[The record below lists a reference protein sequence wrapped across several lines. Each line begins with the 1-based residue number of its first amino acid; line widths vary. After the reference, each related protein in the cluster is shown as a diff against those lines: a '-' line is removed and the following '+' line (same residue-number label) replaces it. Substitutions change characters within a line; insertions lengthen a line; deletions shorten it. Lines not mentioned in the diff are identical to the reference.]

1 LPDTV
6 ASESREVWR
15 ELAAEGALDQP
26 EPELGE
32 LITDLDRRLPLGVV
46 LSVVVQVASVLPLL
60 RELAVRSSFA
70 GEVLEEALA
79 GKAIVA
85 LAVTDGAAPGSDL
98 LEAQT
103 SLRETD
109 GNWLLDGEKRWITNA
124 TQCDHALV
132 LARHR
137 PGSHFTSFRWVLVPV
152 EAEGVSNV
160 PATSELFA
168 GSGVG
173 HLRFDGVRLDS
184 DHLVGSAGRGLPQ
197 FFEHVSTERFAGA
210 LWARSLC
217 RRVLRETQAHLQ
229 ARGWWD
235 NAAIRERFARCL
247 VDLRCLDALCA
258 TDEVGR
264 TDAMVLKVAGAGILD
279 RVLAECASL
288 RGADAF
294 RDGGEAQLRAEATMW
309 GIAGGA
315 TGALL
320 AGIAD
325 HADDLLEDG
334 G

>member
-1 LPDTV
+1 LLETV
-6 ASESREVWR
+6 AAEAREVWR
-15 ELAAEGALDQP
+15 ELGAEGALD
-26 EPELGE
+26 EPELAE
-32 LITDLDRRLPLGVV
+32 LIGDLDRRLPLGVV
-46 LSVVVQVASVLPLL
+46 LSVVVQVASALPLL
-60 RELAVRSSFA
+60 RELAARSPLA

-79 GKAIVA
+79 GEAIVA

-103 SLRETD
+103 SLRETV
-109 GNWLLDGEKRWITNA
+109 LDGEKRWITNA
-124 TQCDHALV
+124 TQCDYALV

-137 PGSHFTSFRWVLVPV
+137 PQSHFTSFRWVLVPAA
-152 EAEGVSNV
+152 AEGVSSE
-160 PATSELFA
+160 PATTELFA

-173 HLRFDGVRLDS
+173 HLRFDAVRLEP
-184 DHLVGSAGRGLPQ
+184 DHLVGPAGRGMPQ
-197 FFEHVSTERFAGA
+197 FFDVVANERLAGA

-217 RRVLRETQAHLQ
+217 RRVLRDTHSHL
-229 ARGWWD
+229 AAGPLWE

-247 VDLRCLDALCA
+247 VDLRCLDALCERLA
-258 TDEVGR
+258 GDR

-279 RVLAECASL
+279 RVLAECANL

>member
-1 LPDTV
+1 LLETAV
-6 ASESREVWR
+6 ATEAREVWR
-15 ELAAEGALDQP
+15 GLGAEGALDQP
-26 EPELGE
+26 ELGE
-32 LITDLDRRLPLGVV
+32 LIADLDRRLPLGVV
-46 LSVVVQVASVLPLL
+46 LSVVVQVASALPLL
-60 RELAVRSSFA
+60 RELAARSPLA

-79 GKAIVA
+79 GEAIVA

-103 SLRETD
+103 SLRETGD
-109 GNWLLDGEKRWITNA
+109 GWVLDGEKRWITNA

-137 PGSHFTSFRWVLVPV
+137 PASHFTSFRWVLVPAA
-152 EAEGVSNV
+152 AEGVSSE
-160 PATSELFA
+160 PATTGLFA
-168 GSGVG
+168 GSGLG
-173 HLRFDGVRLDS
+173 HLRFDGVRLEP
-184 DHLVGSAGRGLPQ
+184 DHLVGPPGRGLPQ
-197 FFEHVSTERFAGA
+197 FFDHVARERLAGA

-217 RRVLRETQAHLQ
+217 RRVLRDTHSHL
-229 ARGWWD
+229 AAGRLWD

-247 VDLRCLDALCA
+247 VDLRCLDALCEQL
-258 TDEVGR
+258 DGGR

-294 RDGGEAQLRAEATMW
+294 RDGGEAELRAEATMW